1 MSFHRL
7 SYGIRVCRVRN
18 IEHAIK
24 CVQAEAI
31 VVDATKVFGAGTFV
45 AASTSIADSVD
56 STFRN
61 FTFVEMRDIRWNVVN
76 QPMNPMVGGIQIF
89 DINTRLLASSGTS
102 RNSEGGLTFG
112 PLHENLSGTGKWSPK
127 SRLEI
132 FIWAKRKRLSQKGS
146 LFCYWLKKKKET
158 VAPFLMQVVILLVCT
173 KSKVVFK
180 NYTPNQIKLLPQ
192 SLEERIDKNHPVRI
206 VNQVIDKI
214 DIDPLLKKFKGGG
227 TSSYHPRMLLKV

>member
-76 QPMNPMVGGIQIF
+76 QPMNPMVWGIQIF
-89 DINTRLLASSGTS
+89 DNQYKA
-102 RNSEGGLTFG
+102 FG
-112 PLHENLSGTGKWSPK
+112 ILRYVQEFQRGADIWS
-127 SRLEI
+127 
-132 FIWAKRKRLSQKGS
+132 FARK
-146 LFCYWLKKKKET
+146 
-158 VAPFLMQVVILLVCT
+158 PF
-173 KSKVVFK
+173 
-180 NYTPNQIKLLPQ
+180 
-192 SLEERIDKNHPVRI
+192 
-206 VNQVIDKI
+206 
-214 DIDPLLKKFKGGG
+214 G
-227 TSSYHPRMLLKV
+227 